1 MGWTKWLIATAA
13 AIASIPTAAAGDA
26 ALGAKLF
33 NACKACHDIASP
45 QKKVGPSLQ
54 HVIGRKAGA
63 VEGFTYSDAMK
74 NSGLTWDEATLKAY
88 LADPKGKIP
97 GNKMPYAGMKKPD
110 DLDNLLAYLAEA
122 GK

>member
-13 AIASIPTAAAGDA
+13 AIATIQTAAAGDA
-26 ALGAKLF
+26 ELGAKLF

-54 HVIGRKAGA
+54 HVMGRKAGA